1 MQKELP
7 RPPRNNRQDKEL
19 ISKINLALDGL
30 SVDGKIE
37 ILSKIIDFWEI
48 HQNKDRYLAMGPIWE
63 DQVKLQDDLIK
74 KLERNNRLLKILA
87 AVLLIR
93 VILIYVE

>member
-1 MQKELP
+1 MERKLP
-7 RPPRNNRQDKEL
+7 RPPRDKRQDTEL

-30 SVDGKIE
+30 SVDDKIE
-37 ILSKIIDFWEI
+37 ILSKIIDFWETY
-48 HQNKDRYLAMGPIWE
+48 HNKDRYLAMGPIWE

-87 AVLLIR
+87 VVLLIR
-93 VILIYVE
+93 VIFIYVE